1 MGNALKKEDT
11 ITVRLS
17 AEHKEI
23 LKTAAS
29 FKGQDLTSYLMG
41 YALDHAMKDIQ
52 EFKAVEKLV
61 LSERDFETAKAVDER
76 TPSMRLKEKAQEFKK
91 SPWNKGL

>member
-61 LSERDFETAKAVDER
+61 LSERDFAAVNAVDER
-76 TPSMRLKEKAQEFKK
+76 TPSMRMKEKAQDYKK
-91 SPWNKGL
+91 SPFKKNL